1 MERDEKQ
8 RTRICCCFILRD
20 LAIKRFFS
28 FFFGQF
34 QEAQQLWRFP
44 AFFLKSQIERKN
56 SSAQHFPPPATA
68 TTWET
73 EKRNLSCII
82 YMLGDGAEEWKRDGK
97 GKEKRFSS
105 SCMHCCTLWLV
116 QHTPDIWRRRRR
128 WWWWRRRQPYRPVP
142 LHHGQVPNSSQQ
154 KALTGCQQPQAF
166 TWAKVEM
173 CSLFSVL
180 SYNFSFYFFQE
191 EEQQHQTK
199 TKQELC
205 LSLLYTIFLKLLFG
219 FIYLFI
225 FCFFLFS
232 PVFDLAS
239 ASIELTR
246 RMHEVRC
253 TYIG

>member
-1 MERDEKQ
+1 MLLLYIAWSGHQAFLFFLFWPVSRSS
-8 RTRICCCFILRD
+8 TA
-20 LAIKRFFS
+20 LAFS
-28 FFFGQF
+28 SFV
-34 QEAQQLWRFP
+34 
-44 AFFLKSQIERKN
+44 LKSQIERKN

-173 CSLFSVL
+173 CSSFSVL

-225 FCFFLFS
+225 FWFFCF
-232 PVFDLAS
+232 P
-239 ASIELTR
+239 
-246 RMHEVRC
+246 
-253 TYIG
+253 